1 MKKGRERKMISRNE
15 KGKLVMQSLDMEIFI
30 GELFEKCQT
39 EHEVEWVQKELTGTI
54 DTIADERICEIEE
67 N

>member
-1 MKKGRERKMISRNE
+1 MISRNE
-15 KGKLVMQSLDMEIFI
+15 KGKLVIQSLDMEIFI

-39 EHEVEWVQKELTGTI
+39 EHEVEWVQNELTGMI
-54 DTIADERICEIEE
+54 DLMADERLNGIEG